1 MRYSYVMV
9 TADELRA
16 WRGRR
21 RLSQLEL
28 ALRAGTT
35 QRHVSFIESGRS
47 VPGRGMILRLA
58 EAMEVPLRD
67 RNALLTAAGYA
78 PAYSHAAFD
87 DEANAPVRAAL
98 EQILAGHG
106 DSPAVLADGA
116 NGILST
122 NAAFD
127 RLAATA
133 DPALRA
139 PGATVARLFLD
150 ARGLAPRIRNLE
162 VWGWHV
168 IDGLRRY
175 AEREQRPQL
184 AALAGDLEADLPPR
198 EREAAPIGTTVPLVL
213 AIADGTGEL
222 ALLTTL
228 THFGTTVDVT
238 VAELTLEAF
247 LPADAATA
255 RALRRAR

>member
-1 MRYSYVMV
+1 MV
-9 TADELRA
+9 TAEELRA

-35 QRHVSFIESGRS
+35 QRHLSFIESGRS

-58 EAMEVPLRD
+58 EALDVPLRERD
-67 RNALLTAAGYA
+67 DLLTNAGYA
-78 PAYSHAAFD
+78 PVYRHAAFD
-87 DEANAPVRAAL
+87 ADELAPVRGAL
-98 EQILAGHG
+98 EQILVGHLP
-106 DSPAVLADGA
+106 SPAVLTDGDNA
-116 NGILST
+116 ILSA

-127 RLAATA
+127 ALVAGV
-133 DPALRA
+133 DPALLA

-150 ARGLAPRIRNLE
+150 VRGLAPRIRNLE

-168 IDGLRRY
+168 IDGLRRH
-175 AEREQRPQL
+175 AERDDRPRLARL
-184 AALAGDLEADLPPR
+184 AAELEAGLPPR
-198 EREAAPIGTTVPLVL
+198 ERDAAPLGVAVPMVL
-213 AIADGTGEL
+213 ATLDGAGEL

-228 THFGTTVDVT
+228 THFATTIDVT

-255 RALRRAR
+255 RALRQSARTRRA